1 VVAGAVGVVSETV
14 VGVVDGAVDGAV
26 VGVFGR
32 RPPATIRPIAATR
45 TMRPLV
51 MKNFFK
57 AWPWVIRGDARLQG
71 RRAGCAAVRAPSPKS
86 REG

>member
-1 VVAGAVGVVSETV
+1 MKIL
-14 VGVVDGAVDGAV
+14 
-26 VGVFGR
+26 
-32 RPPATIRPIAATR
+32 PPSPQKGKDSGNRASRAMTAATR

>member
-1 VVAGAVGVVSETV
+1 VVAGAAGVASEFANGVADGVAIGVVVAVV
-14 VGVVDGAVDGAV
+14 VGVAV
-26 VGVFGR
+26 VVVGR

-57 AWPWVIRGDARLQG
+57 AGPWVIRGNALM
-71 RRAGCAAVRAPSPKS
+71 
-86 REG
+86 

>member
-1 VVAGAVGVVSETV
+1 VVAGAAGVASEFANGVADGVAVGVVVAVV
-14 VGVVDGAVDGAV
+14 VGVV
-26 VGVFGR
+26 GR

-57 AWPWVIRGDARLQG
+57 AGPWVIRGNALM
-71 RRAGCAAVRAPSPKS
+71 
-86 REG
+86 